1 VSDAAVRERVVKP
14 ALLAAIGGLVLT
26 AAAGA
31 ARAAEPVT
39 FFGYI
44 LNASISA
51 QYAPSYE
58 GGKHYTG
65 FPGGSL
71 AITKPWEFDAFS
83 PPDDAASFGL
93 LNTQRLQFG
102 VALSVRENRGND
114 DELAGMRN
122 IGWAFQGGGFVNV
135 WPTHWMRVHVEGLK
149 GLTAESGIVVNTGL
163 DVVAHP
169 SAWNLS
175 IGPRYSWGDHR
186 FNGTYFGVAP
196 SEAAASPFVK
206 TPFNPGAGSHSA
218 GIEAM
223 AEYKWRPR
231 WRLTLN
237 ASYDRL
243 MAKDAES
250 PLVRQLG
257 SVDQFGIGA
266 GLRFM
271 LQD

>member
-1 VSDAAVRERVVKP
+1 MVGVREFIVTSAFKA
-14 ALLAAIGGLVLT
+14 ALGGLILA

-44 LNASISA
+44 LNASISG
-51 QYAPSYE
+51 QYAPTYE
-58 GGKHYTG
+58 GGKHYTE

-93 LNTQRLQFG
+93 LNTKRFQFG
-102 VALSVRENRGND
+102 AAFSVRENRGDD

-122 IGWAFQGGGFVNV
+122 IGWAFMGGGFMNV
-135 WPTHWMRVHVEGLK
+135 WPTHYMRIHVEGLK

-163 DVVAHP
+163 DLVAHP
-169 SAWNLS
+169 HGWNLS
-175 IGPRYSWGDHR
+175 IGPRYSWGDQR
-186 FNGTYFGVAP
+186 FNNTYFGVAP
-196 SEAAASPFVK
+196 SEAAASPYVH
-206 TPFNPGAGSHSA
+206 TPFTPGAGSHYA
-218 GIEAM
+218 GVEAM

-231 WRLTLN
+231 WRLTFN
-237 ASYDRL
+237 ASYDRI
-243 MAKDAES
+243 MARDAES

-257 SVDQFGIGA
+257 TPNQFGVGA